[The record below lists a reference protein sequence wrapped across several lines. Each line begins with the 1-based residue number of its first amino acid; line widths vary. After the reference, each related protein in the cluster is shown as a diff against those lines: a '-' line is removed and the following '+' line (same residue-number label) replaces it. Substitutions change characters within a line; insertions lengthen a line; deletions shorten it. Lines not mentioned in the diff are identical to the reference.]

1 MSSKAHRV
9 SENEVAFAIV
19 QIAKTKP
26 NDTATFDQCREEVPD
41 HLNLSAADLAQSPT
55 RPNEKVWEQQIRNIQ
70 SHHEQAGNYICEGY
84 LIHVPKTGYRVTDA
98 GKNRVR
104 P

>member
-1 MSSKAHRV
+1 MSLSDRV
-9 SENEVAFAIV
+9 AENDVAFAIV

-41 HLNLSAADLAQSPT
+41 QLSLSAADLAQSLT

-70 SHHEQAGNYICEGY
+70 SHHTSPGNYICEGY
-84 LIHVPKTGYRVTDA
+84 LVHVPKVGYRITAA
-98 GKNRVR
+98 GKARTH

>member
-1 MSSKAHRV
+1 MPLSDRAT
-9 SENEVAFAIV
+9 ENDVAFAV
-19 QIAKTKP
+19 AQIAKTKP

-41 HLNLSAADLAQSPT
+41 YLNLSAADLAQSPT

-70 SHHEQAGNYICEGY
+70 SHHDNPGNYICEGY
-84 LIHVPKTGYRVTDA
+84 LIHVPKVGYRVTET
-98 GKNRVR
+98 GKARVH

>member
-1 MSSKAHRV
+1 MSLSDRV
-9 SENEVAFAIV
+9 TENDVAFAIV

-55 RPNEKVWEQQIRNIQ
+55 RSNEKVWEQQIRNIQ
-70 SHHEQAGNYICEGY
+70 SHHASPGNYICEGY
-84 LIHVPKTGYRVTDA
+84 LIHVPKVGYRVTEA
-98 GKNRVR
+98 GKARVR